1 MEFIL
6 TFEGEITD
14 GRDVP
19 TGNVIII
26 QSPVEREV
34 DGERLKEIK

>member
-1 MEFIL
+1 MVMLDGDMVE
-6 TFEGEITD
+6 